1 MHPPMFDAGGAVP
14 APEDAVPLTAEE
26 EESERKLL
34 LGMQV

>member
-1 MHPPMFDAGGAVP
+1 MFDAGGAVP